1 MFHENQVIWQT
12 IIKRLIFKGQGS
24 TDRCVVALLDNEC
37 RNDASIK
44 SWLGRGRKDFIKR
57 EKVIHVVFQVG
68 EEERSL
74 LEKGVEEGRNV
85 ADRRTYQI
93 QDKKRSWTH
102 CLVTPQQQRRIA
114 SSRRYHDVVV
124 TMRSIVPVHSTFPY
138 T

>member
-12 IIKRLIFKGQGS
+12 IIKRLASKGRGS
-24 TDRCVVALLDNEC
+24 TDRCVIALLDNEC

-74 LEKGVEEGRNV
+74 LEKE
-85 ADRRTYQI
+85 DCRTYQI
-93 QDKKRSWTH
+93 QDKVLH
-102 CLVTPQQQRRIA
+102 F
-114 SSRRYHDVVV
+114 
-124 TMRSIVPVHSTFPY
+124 SISMFPLF
-138 T
+138 